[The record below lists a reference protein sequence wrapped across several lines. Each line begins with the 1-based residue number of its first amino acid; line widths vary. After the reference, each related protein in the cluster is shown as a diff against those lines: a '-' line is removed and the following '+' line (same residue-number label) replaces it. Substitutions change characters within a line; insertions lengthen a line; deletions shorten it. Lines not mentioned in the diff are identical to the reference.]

1 VAAFELLAEAA
12 GGADDIASFCADT
25 ASQCDGTLYCRT
37 HVRILLTAL
46 VSGYPGGWTTPTS
59 SLRQCALAGLS
70 CRCQTLAPDRAQLG
84 EMGRLDQQ
92 RLSDEHPQPDGRR
105 DLMRRVA
112 AFVAPVAVDAGSVA
126 DDPVS
131 LDVADAIY
139 QAFGDLDAD
148 GGLTRGELLA
158 ACADVC
164 DQATFDNRFNA
175 FEKLGM
181 LLGVRDKAHQV
192 RYLFNPTSAA
202 ALLVFERLAQAGGVQ
217 EIMTLLDRTRAGLR
231 SGVAG
236 RQQVE
241 ANLTRARRAFAVY
254 ADHLLRMVRL
264 SPLEELLA
272 ERRHHRDTETL
283 LADARDLVALVA
295 DRFPELTPAGQ
306 RLIAE
311 ALRYSAAVAAFIDRL
326 LDEASARRDFS
337 MLDAEQYLTAALRAS
352 RDELAEVFA
361 RTVFD
366 PPSLLV
372 TPDMVVRA
380 VEEVRPRAARRRPP
394 RPDDRPPGP
403 DPIDQAR
410 QRTEAARQRR
420 LRAAEDLLQGA
431 DEADVTSRLRAAGWP
446 GAAMMV
452 AALLVAAADEQLPY
466 LVELRDAV
474 LVDADAAVTHVTP
487 MTLRRRRGAEEQ
499 APRPEQEERVDG

>member
-1 VAAFELLAEAA
+1 M
-12 GGADDIASFCADT
+12 G
-25 ASQCDGTLYCRT
+25 
-37 HVRILLTAL
+37 
-46 VSGYPGGWTTPTS
+46 PG
-59 SLRQCALAGLS
+59 LR
-70 CRCQTLAPDRAQLG
+70 
-84 EMGRLDQQ
+84 EMGRLHQQ
-92 RLSDEHPQPDGRR
+92 RLFDDYPQPDHRR

-112 AFVAPVAVDAGSVA
+112 AFVAPVAADAGSVV

-139 QAFGDLDAD
+139 EAFGDLDAD

-158 ACADVC
+158 GCADVC
-164 DQATFDNRFNA
+164 DQATFDNRFDL
-175 FEKLGM
+175 FVGLGM

-202 ALLVFERLAQAGGVQ
+202 ALLVFERLAEAGGVQ

-231 SGVAG
+231 SGVAA
-236 RQQVE
+236 RRQVE

-283 LADARDLVALVA
+283 LADARDVVSLVA
-295 DRFPELTPAGQ
+295 DRFPELAPAGQ
-306 RLIAE
+306 RLIGE
-311 ALRYSAAVAAFIDRL
+311 ALRYSDAVAAFIDRL
-326 LDEASARRDFS
+326 LDEASTRRDFS
-337 MLDAEQYLTAALRAS
+337 MLDAEQYLTAALRSS

-366 PPSLLV
+366 PPSLWV

-380 VEEVRPRAARRRPP
+380 IEEIRPRAARRRLP
-394 RPDDRPPGP
+394 RPDHRPPGP

-410 QRTEAARQRR
+410 HRAEATRQRR
-420 LRAAEDLLQGA
+420 LRAAEDLLQGD

-452 AALLVAAADEQLPY
+452 AALLVTTADQKLPY
-466 LVELRDAV
+466 LVELRDAI
-474 LVDADAAVTHVTP
+474 LIDADGPVTHVTP
-487 MTLRRRRGAEEQ
+487 VTVRRRRAADTQ
-499 APRPEQEERVDG
+499 APQAEQETPVDG

>member
-1 VAAFELLAEAA
+1 
-12 GGADDIASFCADT
+12 
-25 ASQCDGTLYCRT
+25 
-37 HVRILLTAL
+37 
-46 VSGYPGGWTTPTS
+46 
-59 SLRQCALAGLS
+59 
-70 CRCQTLAPDRAQLG
+70 
-84 EMGRLDQQ
+84 MGRLHQQ
-92 RLSDEHPQPDGRR
+92 RLFDDHPQPDQRR

-112 AFVAPVAVDAGSVA
+112 AFVAPVAADKGSVV

-131 LDVADAIY
+131 LDVADAMY
-139 QAFGDLDAD
+139 EAFGDLDAD

-164 DQATFDNRFNA
+164 DQATFDNRFDL
-175 FEKLGM
+175 FVEFRM

-202 ALLVFERLAQAGGVQ
+202 ALLVFERLAEAGGVQ

-241 ANLTRARRAFAVY
+241 ANLTRARRALAVY

-272 ERRHHRDTETL
+272 ERRHHRDTEML
-283 LADARDLVALVA
+283 LVDARDVVALVA
-295 DRFPELTPAGQ
+295 DRFPELAPAGQ
-306 RLIAE
+306 RLIGE
-311 ALRYSAAVAAFIDRL
+311 ALRYSEAVATFIERL
-326 LDEASARRDFS
+326 LDEAAARRDFS

-366 PPSLLV
+366 PPSLWV

-380 VEEVRPRAARRRPP
+380 IEEVRPRAARRRPP
-394 RPDDRPPGP
+394 RPDHRPPGP

-410 QRTEAARQRR
+410 QRAEATRRRRQ
-420 LRAAEDLLQGA
+420 RAAEDLLQGA
-431 DEADVTSRLRAAGWP
+431 DETDVTSRLRVAGWP
-446 GAAMMV
+446 GAAKMV
-452 AALLVAAADEQLPY
+452 AGLLVTAADQKLPY
-466 LVELRDAV
+466 LVELRDAI
-474 LVDADAAVTHVTP
+474 LIDADAPVTHVTP
-487 MTLRRRRGAEEQ
+487 VTVRRRRAVDTQ
-499 APRPEQEERVDG
+499 APQPEQEAPVDG